1 MFKPKDILHL
11 SYKFKGLETS
21 VNRNIFKGLK
31 EVSKFSDEGSGIEV
45 PLSVPRKDEQKQ
57 VPISR
62 A

>member
-1 MFKPKDILHL
+1 M
-11 SYKFKGLETS
+11 
-21 VNRNIFKGLK
+21 NRNIFKGLK